1 MVAKEPYYFGND
13 LGAVYGKEATS
24 FRLWAPSAEAVTLCL
39 YSEGDGDCLL
49 EHIPMQESEG
59 GTWTTV
65 KKGNL
70 NGIY

>member
-49 EHIPMQESEG
+49 EHIPMPG
-59 GTWTTV
+59 
-65 KKGNL
+65 
-70 NGIY
+70 